1 MSIYGGSSNWTVA
14 HVLLAMDDIVT
25 SIEDI
30 NTNGA
35 NSGQV
40 SIPNTQAA
48 TNNAMDEN
56 VRQLELMLTWSNN
69 GHVNENGINSQ
80 PDVAGYSGD
89 KSTYTAAVTLG
100 KAYIAANS

>member
-1 MSIYGGSSNWTVA
+1 MSHYGGSSDYTVT
-14 HVLLAMDDIVT
+14 HVLHAMDDIII

-69 GHVNENGINSQ
+69 GPVNESGINTQ

-89 KSTYTAAVTLG
+89 KSSYTDAITLG

>member
-1 MSIYGGSSNWTVA
+1 MSHYGGSTDYTVT
-14 HVLLAMDDIVT
+14 HVLHAMDDIIT

-30 NTNGA
+30 NTKGA
-35 NSGQV
+35 TSGQV
-40 SIPNTQAA
+40 SIPNTQEA
-48 TNNAMDEN
+48 TNRAMHEN
-56 VRQLELMLTWSNN
+56 VTTLETMLTWSNN
-69 GHVNENGINSQ
+69 GHVYPNGINTQ

>member
-1 MSIYGGSSNWTVA
+1 MTHYGGSSDYTVT
-14 HVLLAMDDIVT
+14 HVLHAMDDIVT

-40 SIPNTQAA
+40 AIPNTQAA
-48 TNNAMDEN
+48 TNIAMDEN
-56 VRQLELMLTWSNN
+56 VTTLETILTWSNN
-69 GHVNENGINSQ
+69 GVTYESGINTQ

-89 KSTYTAAVTLG
+89 KSSYTDAITLG

>member
-1 MSIYGGSSNWTVA
+1 MSRYCGSSDYTVT
-14 HVLLAMDDIVT
+14 HVLHAMDDIVT

-48 TNNAMDEN
+48 TNKAMDEN
-56 VRQLELMLTWSNN
+56 VNALEVMLTWSNN
-69 GHVNENGINSQ
+69 GYVNENGINTQ

-89 KSTYTAAVTLG
+89 KSSYTDAITLG
-100 KAYIAANS
+100 QAYIAANT

>member
-1 MSIYGGSSNWTVA
+1 MTHYGGSSDYTVT
-14 HVLLAMDDIVT
+14 HVLHAMDDIVT

-48 TNNAMDEN
+48 TNKAMDEN
-56 VRQLELMLTWSNN
+56 VSQLELMLTWSNN
-69 GHVNENGINSQ
+69 GVVNADGINSQ

-89 KSTYTAAVTLG
+89 KSSYTDAITLG

>member
-1 MSIYGGSSNWTVA
+1 MAHYGGSSDYTVA
-14 HVLLAMDDIVT
+14 HVLHHMDDIVEV
-25 SIEDI
+25 IEDI

-35 NSGQV
+35 NSPQV

-48 TNNAMDEN
+48 TNKAMDEN
-56 VRQLELMLTWSNN
+56 VTALEVMLTWSNN
-69 GHVNENGINSQ
+69 GYVNENGINTQ

-89 KSTYTAAVTLG
+89 KSSYTDAITLG